1 MLGHFIVAR
10 DSGVASDQ
18 SLHLADYFLLF
29 SPCVVAAE
37 LLQLTLEATQKL
49 SLCLQL
55 LGCSRNTLVYSLA
68 NCHEI

>member
-49 SLCLQL
+49 STLPPISWL
-55 LGCSRNTLVYSLA
+55 LEEYPSLFSG
-68 NCHEI
+68 